1 MDAESLQA
9 MSLPLYIAQRFA
21 HQLQA
26 AEDAIIE
33 VSDFLDEHGIQHRAT
48 LTSSAIR
55 SGNSR
60 LKSIT

>member
-9 MSLPLYIAQRFA
+9 ISLPLYIVQRFA

-48 LTSSAIR
+48 
-55 SGNSR
+55 
-60 LKSIT
+60 